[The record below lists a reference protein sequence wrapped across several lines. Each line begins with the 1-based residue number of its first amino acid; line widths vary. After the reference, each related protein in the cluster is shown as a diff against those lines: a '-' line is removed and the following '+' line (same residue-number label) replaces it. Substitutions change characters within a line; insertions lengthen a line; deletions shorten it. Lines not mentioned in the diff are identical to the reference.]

1 MQEQILQRDST
12 HLIDGKYGIRDLV
25 DIEQLRHL
33 CERFTLATGFTIGFL
48 DHPEMNVLIS
58 TGWKDICTKFHRG
71 CAASEA
77 ICIKSNHN
85 LLDNLNTPGEVVVDL
100 CDNGLV
106 DCATPIFVEGK
117 HIASLATGQ
126 MLLNTPDI
134 ARFKQQA
141 KTFCFDE
148 AAYLQALSEVEV
160 VDEEKLKSAT
170 GFLGDMALMISQ
182 IGYARLKLQQEAEER
197 KRAEAEL
204 EKHRSHLEEMVEQRT
219 TELAEAKIAA
229 EAANLAKSSFLA
241 NMSHEIRSPMNA
253 IIGMTHLMRRD
264 GSNSKQESR
273 LKKIEDAGQHL
284 LGIINDILD
293 LSKIEA
299 GKLVL
304 EELSIMPGALI
315 ADAASILAERAHAKN
330 LKLLVD
336 TNSLPSDLLGDPT
349 RIRQALINYVTNAIK
364 FTEKG
369 SIILR
374 ASLADQTM
382 DHCLIRFEVTDT
394 GPGIPQ
400 QTLERLF
407 AAFEQSDSST
417 TRQHGGT
424 GLGLAITRRLAEM
437 MGGTAGADSI
447 VGCGSTFW
455 FTTLLKKGTQT
466 HSETSIEI
474 GASAELELKQR
485 HFQRRILVVEDEPI
499 NREIACELLH
509 DVCCNVD
516 CAENGAEAL
525 QMAASTTYDLILMDM
540 QMPVMDGLE
549 ATAAIRNMRG
559 YSETP
564 VIAMT
569 ANAFSEDRDRCLA
582 AGMSDFLSKPVAPEV
597 LFSKLLKWFG

>member
-219 TELAEAKIAA
+219 TELAEAKVAA

-304 EELSIMPGALI
+304 EELSIMPGALV

-369 SIILR
+369 TIILR
-374 ASLADQTM
+374 ASLADQTK
-382 DHCLIRFEVTDT
+382 DHCLIRFEVSDT
-394 GPGIPQ
+394 GPGISPQ
-400 QTLERLF
+400 ILERLF

-437 MGGTAGADSI
+437 MGGTAGAESV

-509 DVCCNVD
+509 DVCGNVD
-516 CAENGAEAL
+516 CAENGAEAV
-525 QMAASTTYDLILMDM
+525 QMAASTPYDLILMDM